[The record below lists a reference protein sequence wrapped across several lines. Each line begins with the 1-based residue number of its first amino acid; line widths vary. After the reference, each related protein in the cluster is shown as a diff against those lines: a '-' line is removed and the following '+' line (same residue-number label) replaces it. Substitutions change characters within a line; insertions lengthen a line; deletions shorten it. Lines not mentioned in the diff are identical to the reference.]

1 MVGGTGEEEGVRE
14 EGVMEEGVCA
24 GEEVEGEGNEVEG
37 EERKGRGRRIRE
49 KGGDRGVGIRERGG
63 RGEGV
68 VDQVAQ
74 ETVGGEG
81 MALSGRV
88 KWEVLKVVE
97 CLCLGWQALQGE
109 EEVEYV

>member
-1 MVGGTGEEEGVRE
+1 M
-14 EGVMEEGVCA
+14 
-24 GEEVEGEGNEVEG
+24 
-37 EERKGRGRRIRE
+37 
-49 KGGDRGVGIRERGG
+49 
-63 RGEGV
+63 

-97 CLCLGWQALQGE
+97 CLCWGGKRCKVRRRWSMYECGGP
-109 EEVEYV
+109 